1 MQYQGLVQFVKE
13 WSIVPDLC
21 THAEMQDI
29 VFLVNRTETYV

>member
-13 WSIVPDLC
+13 WGIVPDLC